1 MSMRETHVSSVRE
14 TRAPAENIAPA
25 EIIDLSGKG
34 LGAAPEDTPL
44 AEVSRL
50 NWNLLREDLSLPV
63 AVLSQEA
70 MEHNLRWMQQFIAA
84 YHVQLAPHGKTTM
97 CPALFRRQLDAGAWG
112 ITIATASQA
121 RAAYR
126 HGVYRLLMANQ
137 LVGARNM
144 SIVSEMLRD
153 PRVEFYSLVDSV
165 DGVEQLGRFFREKNH
180 EKNRETNR
188 ETTQQV
194 RVLLELGELGG
205 RTGVR
210 DRQQE
215 DDVLAAVSRYQDA
228 VMLAGV
234 EVYEGVLPDEAAIR
248 KYLKRAVATVER
260 LARDGHFSS
269 SLQQIVL
276 TGAGSAWFDVVAEEF
291 SPDAIASALPAL
303 QPPPSPLPSQTQTP
317 SRLEVVLRPGCYLT
331 HDVGAYRDAQQRMTA
346 ENAVVRR
353 LGDGL
358 RPALQVWAY
367 VQSRP
372 EPELAIIGLGKR
384 DVAFDAGLP
393 VPALQYRPA
402 DNAVAPS
409 LTPKE
414 WTVTKI
420 MDQHAYMKVPA
431 DADVRVGDMLAFDI
445 SHPCLTW
452 DKWRQVPIIDRD
464 YRVIELVQTYF

>member
-1 MSMRETHVSSVRE
+1 MSQRETH
-14 TRAPAENIAPA
+14 APAAAVPAASVAPVAPVVEA
-25 EIIDLSGKG
+25 ERIDLSGKG
-34 LGAAPEDTPL
+34 VGPAAEDTPL
-44 AEVSRL
+44 AEVARL
-50 NWNLLREDLSLPV
+50 NWNLLREDVSLPV

-70 MEHNLRWMQQFIAA
+70 IEHNLRWMQQFIAE
-84 YHVQLAPHGKTTM
+84 YRLNLAPHGKTTM
-97 CPALFRRQLDAGAWG
+97 CPALFERQLRGGAWG

-126 HGVYRLLMANQ
+126 HGVHRLLMANQ
-137 LVGARNM
+137 LIGARNM
-144 SIVSEMLRD
+144 AIVSELLRD
-153 PRVEFYSLVDSV
+153 PRVEFYCLVDSV
-165 DGVEQLGRFFREKNH
+165 EVVEQLGKFFREK
-180 EKNRETNR
+180 K
-188 ETTQQV
+188 QQL
-194 RVLLELGELGG
+194 RVLLELGEIGG

-210 DRQQE
+210 DHQQE
-215 DDVLAAVSRYQDA
+215 SDVLAALGRYRDA
-228 VMLAGV
+228 LVLAGV

-248 KYLKRAVATVER
+248 AYLQRAVTTVER
-260 LARDGHFSS
+260 LAREGRFGAVDKV
-269 SLQQIVL
+269 IL

-291 SPDAIASALPAL
+291 SRDHIA
-303 QPPPSPLPSQTQTP
+303 QVQ
-317 SRLEVVLRPGCYLT
+317 VVLRPGCYLT
-331 HDVGAYRDAQQRMTA
+331 HDVGAYREAQHRMEA
-346 ENAVVRR
+346 ENAVVKK

-372 EPELAIIGLGKR
+372 EPELAIVGLGKR

-393 VPALQYRPA
+393 APALHYRPA
-402 DNAVAPS
+402 DAALAPS
-409 LTPKE
+409 LAPKD

-431 DADVRVGDMLAFDI
+431 DADVRVGDMVAFDI